1 MKKVTI
7 GFILGCILTFSISI
21 NAAEIGNQLTRIYDS
36 ATGGK
41 IDTFDK
47 DSNLN
52 ARLGSER
59 GDGDNTGGTLILY
72 NHSDS
77 KPRLS
82 AGTLK
87 DEDAGILL
95 AMDKNNIARI
105 QIQAS
110 NSKYNNLAFIGIR
123 DKDQVLKT
131 YLTEEYGFINGD
143 LIVTTD
149 DLKDY
154 YTKNEVQ
161 NMIDKAVQKALK
173 K

>member
-1 MKKVTI
+1 MKRI
-7 GFILGCILTFSISI
+7 MASFILGCILAFSISV
-21 NAAEIGNQLTRIYDS
+21 NAAEIGNQLTKIYDS
-36 ATGGK
+36 VTGGK

-47 DSNLN
+47 NGNLN

-59 GDGDNTGGTLILY
+59 GDGDNVGGTLILY
-72 NHSDS
+72 NCSDS
-77 KPRLS
+77 KPRFS

-87 DEDAGILL
+87 NEDAGILL

-110 NSKYNNLAFIGIR
+110 NSNYNNLAFIGIR

-131 YLTEEYGFINGD
+131 YFTEKYGYINGNP
-143 LIVTTD
+143 IVTME

-154 YTKNEVQ
+154 YTKDEVQ
-161 NMIDKAVQKALK
+161 SMIDEAVEKALK